1 MKYAKMKDSSVI
13 ALNETKIRA
22 KKLLKACQQDELPAK
37 QRVTTLMAKLGILHS
52 DLQLKHCQQVIA
64 RELGFIDFHH
74 CQRVL
79 SGQAIL
85 GDDWGNLFH
94 TKQCETLL
102 NHWFTGYLAARDFNR
117 QAESTL
123 LLPYK
128 KQFFVVERQDYCN
141 ALNLSRISQQVD
153 NADEPT
159 ILRDLVSS
167 YANADWNAFA
177 LAMIQH
183 KLPKV

>member
-1 MKYAKMKDSSVI
+1 MKLTKMKDSSAI

-102 NHWFTGYLAARDFNR
+102 NHWFTGYLAARDFNA

-141 ALNLSRISQQVD
+141 ALNLHIISQQVD
-153 NADEPT
+153 NAGEPT

-167 YANADWNAFA
+167 YANADWHSFA

>member
-1 MKYAKMKDSSVI
+1 MKLANMKDSSTI

-22 KKLLKACQQDELPAK
+22 KKLLKACQQGELSAK
-37 QRVTTLMAKLGILHS
+37 QRVTTLIAKLGILHS

-64 RELGFIDFHH
+64 RELGFIDFYH

-102 NHWFTGYLAARDFNR
+102 NHWFTGYLAARDFNA
-117 QAESTL
+117 QAEGTL

-141 ALNLSRISQQVD
+141 ALNLSIISQQVD
-153 NADEPT
+153 NVGEPT

-167 YANADWNAFA
+167 YANADWHAFA

>member
-1 MKYAKMKDSSVI
+1 MKLAKMKDSSAI

-22 KKLLKACQQDELPAK
+22 KKLLKACQQDEPSAK
-37 QRVTTLMAKLGILHS
+37 QRVAALMAKLGIPHS

-79 SGQAIL
+79 LGQAIL

-94 TKQCETLL
+94 TKQCDTLL
-102 NHWFTGYLAARDFNR
+102 NHWFTGYLAARDFNA
-117 QAESTL
+117 QAEDTL
-123 LLPYK
+123 LIPYK

-141 ALNLSRISQQVD
+141 ALNLPIISQKVD
-153 NADEPT
+153 SAGEST

-167 YANADWNAFA
+167 YANADWNFFA